1 VECPGRSLVSWS
13 EKCCNSIG
21 WLFDGQ
27 ICQFMVDHSCVVLV
41 LSQAGELEKRM
52 TNAEVDYQKHI
63 DDIASSSD
71 SSDSDS
77 DDNVHK
83 S

>member
-1 VECPGRSLVSWS
+1 
-13 EKCCNSIG
+13 
-21 WLFDGQ
+21 
-27 ICQFMVDHSCVVLV
+27 MVDHSCVVLV